1 MRKCHPLPPA
11 QSLWELFSYDP
22 LKGCLIHR
30 IGNPKRYIGSKAG
43 CFDKVHGYSKVRVH
57 GKYYFEHRLI
67 YKWVTGKD
75 PEGVIDHVNQEKSKV
90 KYNAFHALEVVSDQV
105 NIVRSKRKNRKDK
118 LPTGVTFS
126 GKSYQAK
133 IGIFRR
139 NINLGSYKTAEQ
151 ANKAY
156 ISASQCLSC
165 DPNWLPDSEFFTRH
179 ERLWGYSMYKGVSF
193 SKKAGKWRA
202 QLMDPTT
209 KKVKHIGVFNTE
221 KEAAD
226 RINQLLSER

>member
-1 MRKCHPLPPA
+1 M
-11 QSLWELFSYDP
+11 
-22 LKGCLIHR
+22 
-30 IGNPKRYIGSKAG
+30 
-43 CFDKVHGYSKVRVH
+43 RVH

-105 NIVRSKRKNRKDK
+105 NIARGKRKTRKDK
-118 LPTGVTFS
+118 LPPGVTFS
-126 GKSYQAK
+126 GKSYRAH
-133 IGIFRR
+133 IRIFRR
-139 NINLGSYKTAEQ
+139 DIYLGSYKTAEQ
-151 ANKAY
+151 AYKVY
-156 ISASQCLSC
+156 ISASQCLSR
-165 DPNWLPDSEFFTRH
+165 DSNWLPDSEFFIRH
-179 ERLWGYSMYKGVSF
+179 ERLWGYSMHKGVSF

-202 QLMDPTT
+202 ALMDPTT